1 MTDDYYCDD
10 DDILAPP
17 LSKRNKFHNENHHPV
32 VFPCHQNLASRDH
45 CRQSSRIAVVVV
57 VVVVVVG
64 GGGGGVVDR
73 HDVNN
78 WMDLEEWV
86 EGDKRIV
93 GTAALAHPLE
103 DEDGPAA
110 DRSSPW
116 CLRR

>member
-1 MTDDYYCDD
+1 MTDDYYCD

-17 LSKRNKFHNENHHPV
+17 LSKRNKFHSENHHPV
-32 VFPCHQNLASRDH
+32 VFPCHQNLASRYH

-57 VVVVVVG
+57 VVVV
-64 GGGGGVVDR
+64 DR
-73 HDVNN
+73 HDVNTHILY

-116 CLRR
+116 CDDE